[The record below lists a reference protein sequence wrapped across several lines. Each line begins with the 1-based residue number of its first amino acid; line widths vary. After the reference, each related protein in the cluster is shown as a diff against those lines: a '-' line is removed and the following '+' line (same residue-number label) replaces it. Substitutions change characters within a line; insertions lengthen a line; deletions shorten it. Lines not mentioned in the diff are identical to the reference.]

1 MKSGI
6 TEFSEDRILT
16 TKRHFDHQYKRGP
29 QCHYC
34 KKFGYTQ
41 KNCIERIKYEEK
53 DKQGGAETQR
63 GRKSKSNKII
73 LVMHHVLESE
83 TQLRTGV

>member
-53 DKQGGAETQR
+53 DKQGGAETEKQEIKVKQNYT
-63 GRKSKSNKII
+63 GYAY
-73 LVMHHVLESE
+73 VLESE
-83 TQLRTGV
+83 SQLRTGV